1 MRFRIVDLKKIINDT
16 KKPKRNV
23 VYKIGYDKFSLGKFL
38 IDTKNCI
45 TSVKTKNKIKKIK
58 SMFKDAIKKI

>member
-1 MRFRIVDLKKIINDT
+1 MRFRIVDFKNIINNT

-23 VYKIGYDKFSLGKFL
+23 VYKIGYDKFSLSKFL
-38 IDTKNCI
+38 KDAKNCI
-45 TSVKTKNKIKKIK
+45 TGVKTKNKIKKIK

>member
-1 MRFRIVDLKKIINDT
+1 MKFRIVDLKNIINNT

-23 VYKIGYDKFSLGKFL
+23 VYKIGYDKFSLSKFL
-38 IDTKNCI
+38 KDTKNRI
-45 TSVKTKNKIKKIK
+45 TSVKTKNKINRIK